1 LYDRDQ
7 LESAYWSNEDWDYD
21 YDYDYDYSDSEY
33 YRVNFYPFPADK
45 DLSKYDR
52 TFPMHDIRGKK
63 IDTEGGV
70 STFYMD
76 IYYDQYDWSNSKY
89 CYMEAVLNEDN
100 KPVNGFDVK
109 EDPYGYDGPM
119 EDSTCNKVG

>member
-1 LYDRDQ
+1 
-7 LESAYWSNEDWDYD
+7 
-21 YDYDYDYSDSEY
+21 
-33 YRVNFYPFPADK
+33 
-45 DLSKYDR
+45 
-52 TFPMHDIRGKK
+52 MHDIRGDE

-70 STFYMD
+70 STFYMG

-119 EDSTCNKVG
+119 EDSTCNKVGQNIPYNQEDNSILIDGIKYILYSEEEFMDSYDYNY